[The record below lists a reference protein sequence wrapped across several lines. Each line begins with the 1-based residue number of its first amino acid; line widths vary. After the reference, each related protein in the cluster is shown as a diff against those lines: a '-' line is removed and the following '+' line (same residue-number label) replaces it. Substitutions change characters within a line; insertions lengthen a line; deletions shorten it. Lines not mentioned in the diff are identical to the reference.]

1 MNDIKHFQ
9 ISDSAMVLE
18 EQPGKI
24 SEAFRLFLQGEGY
37 GKWQTTQGTT
47 HTTADYRNLQ
57 VTYSVTTQKAST
69 RRILCATVL
78 PALILRMQSKMRK

>member
-1 MNDIKHFQ
+1 
-9 ISDSAMVLE
+9 MVLE

-37 GKWQTTQGTT
+37 GKWGQTTQGTT
-47 HTTADYRNLQ
+47 HTIADYQNLQ
-57 VTYSVTTQKAST
+57 VAYSVTTPKAST

-78 PALILRMQSKMRK
+78 PALILRM